1 MRNSKGRFGRGGG
14 AGARRSGCDRR
25 ARIAKSRALG
35 PVPLS
40 FHRTPDAA
48 HRRLR
53 EPRGPRRAQAR
64 VGRPRQGFLE
74 QRGGPPALRS
84 PPHEHRT
91 GQPLARNWHDG
102 LKPRNERKPPILP
115 IVSDELASGQHLFQ
129 RHDGTQ
135 LRRGERGKKPVSP
148 WSTRSGPAHG
158 VYFVLRV
165 EAGITALHP
174 WNLPRAVEDR
184 RILLLLPVGSHH
196 QDELAGGRWKPVG
209 LLVGA
214 RRVLLDVGLRPG
226 GEAGRGAPG
235 QSGIRDGRFAGFCA
249 GPDVTRLSP
258 NSSPPCRSASSDW

>member
-1 MRNSKGRFGRGGG
+1 LGEIRDYSGITQGRFQGATAAAHQERRMRNSKGRFGRGGG

-74 QRGGPPALRS
+74 QRGGPPALRP

-165 EAGITALHP
+165 EAGITAPASPLEP
-174 WNLPRAVEDR
+174 SKSR
-184 RILLLLPVGSHH
+184 RGST
-196 QDELAGGRWKPVG
+196 DPSPSA
-209 LLVGA
+209 
-214 RRVLLDVGLRPG
+214 
-226 GEAGRGAPG
+226 
-235 QSGIRDGRFAGFCA
+235 SRFA
-249 GPDVTRLSP
+249 
-258 NSSPPCRSASSDW
+258 SSG